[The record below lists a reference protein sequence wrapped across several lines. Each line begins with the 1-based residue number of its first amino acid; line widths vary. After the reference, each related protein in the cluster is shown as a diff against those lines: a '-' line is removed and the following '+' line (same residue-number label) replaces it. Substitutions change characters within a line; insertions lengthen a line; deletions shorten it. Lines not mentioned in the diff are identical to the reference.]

1 MAKSRNYVEVFKG
14 RPDESGQAW
23 RWRVKSGNGKKVG
36 TAGEAFYNFWTAKRS
51 ALRRAVLRAQARAI
65 SGGVDR
71 LSGPLSIPT
80 APSRSRLGFGLLSRD
95 REGAVV
101 SS

>member
-51 ALRRAVLRAQARAI
+51 ALRRAVDGGLRVCVINQLDGSKVWIR
-65 SGGVDR
+65 
-71 LSGPLSIPT
+71 
-80 APSRSRLGFGLLSRD
+80 
-95 REGAVV
+95 
-101 SS
+101 